1 MRSFGGCE
9 RCPARCG
16 LSLCQVSPRL
26 LSFVSILTN
35 LSDYRIMTM
44 PGRDGRFARSQPSPL
59 RGALRSAATAPRP
72 RERWADGSVRMA
84 ESDRK
89 YPGDAQISAS
99 LFLSFFFPFLFSIF
113 IYLFIYLF
121 FIPNERPRE
130 RRARSEGRGCEKK
143 NDAQAL
149 SLRGENK
156 D

>member
-113 IYLFIYLF
+113 IYLFIY
-121 FIPNERPRE
+121 
-130 RRARSEGRGCEKK
+130 SKK
-143 NDAQAL
+143 RNIFLVKAP
-149 SLRGENK
+149 
-156 D
+156 